1 MSIIQK
7 NPMEKEKI
15 KDIPQKS
22 KELEDDKPDYQEKI
36 TFLVS
41 TVAQAF
47 ILTWCLLVLSLG
59 YIKLPNKL
67 FGMDI
72 PDQPRV
78 DSTFA
83 AGLLGNILG
92 GAVNVTLA
100 VFAGVVTVV
109 PLLLYHAGNRAL
121 PISVASLLFYINPTT
136 QLVVG
141 LVYFDLVATL
151 EEWLVFGLIWTG
163 LVLYFASRR
172 RGGKCAQL

>member
-1 MSIIQK
+1 MAEKPKDSSQK
-7 NPMEKEKI
+7 T
-15 KDIPQKS
+15 

-92 GAVNVTLA
+92 GLGISVNAAQGAKKKKKEGENGMIGDPNGSYQTIIIKQPIELITKQPNVTK
-100 VFAGVVTVV
+100 VDRT
-109 PLLLYHAGNRAL
+109 P
-121 PISVASLLFYINPTT
+121 PK
-136 QLVVG
+136 Q
-141 LVYFDLVATL
+141 
-151 EEWLVFGLIWTG
+151 
-163 LVLYFASRR
+163 
-172 RGGKCAQL
+172 

>member
-1 MSIIQK
+1 MA
-7 NPMEKEKI
+7 EKPKDLPEKT
-15 KDIPQKS
+15 

-41 TVAQAF
+41 TIAQAF

-67 FGMDI
+67 FGIDI

-92 GAVNVTLA
+92 GL
-100 VFAGVVTVV
+100 G
-109 PLLLYHAGNRAL
+109 
-121 PISVASLLFYINPTT
+121 ISVNAAQGAKKKKKEEGENGVIGNSTGGTQTIIIKQPLEIVTTKPDVIKVDPT
-136 QLVVG
+136 
-141 LVYFDLVATL
+141 
-151 EEWLVFGLIWTG
+151 
-163 LVLYFASRR
+163 
-172 RGGKCAQL
+172 KK

>member
-1 MSIIQK
+1 MSIILK
-7 NPMEKEKI
+7 NPMEKDKI

-67 FGMDI
+67 FGIDI

-92 GAVNVTLA
+92 GL
-100 VFAGVVTVV
+100 G
-109 PLLLYHAGNRAL
+109 
-121 PISVASLLFYINPTT
+121 ISVNAAQGAKKKKKEDENGNISNPSNGTQTIIIKQPLEIVTT
-136 QLVVG
+136 KPDVIKV
-141 LVYFDLVATL
+141 DPT
-151 EEWLVFGLIWTG
+151 
-163 LVLYFASRR
+163 
-172 RGGKCAQL
+172 KK